1 MSISHPLSR
10 RNSTNITTPTN
21 VGSMKYAERLLTEDI
36 PGFKRLQNQ
45 KDIDELRDVY
55 YDVLLSEM
63 EGKIVVGYQSAFENI
78 PINLGKSNLASV
90 FYKTLTG
97 TISDEEYNQSLLD
110 IFNSDLTKNEIFPSP
125 YELNRSFTAKQS
137 KINKLDGFIKSND
150 IRPSDLLFIDYL
162 SNDDLFY
169 ILQSTIKDNT
179 EDDIISLS
187 NNDRIKDILD
197 KYNTDPDLMLLIID
211 SFISSEPTFI
221 SSLNDEEL
229 NDLIIFIKSKID
241 NYFIQEE
248 IKSTQSRQM
257 DLIDPIS
264 EFPASIDPSIENASS
279 AEEVLDLSIG
289 PSIENADLVEEI
301 DPSIENNGQA
311 VFTENM
317 NNVFLLENLLQ
328 YKDREK
334 NEEEPYK
341 DLQKRYS
348 SFLYFF
354 TQPDNSL
361 KQSPNEILDIKSK
374 LNYIDSFYKFLKENF
389 NPDFTNPFVNSRA
402 FIKIDDGLFYDTKS
416 EFTVKVTKNIET
428 NDEEIKYFSDSEIG
442 NINCKVLHS
451 GLIVFFDPEQR
462 LYIDPISNYIFL
474 EEETADFFVDP
485 NTGKKTSYYI
495 TNQRTDVGFY
505 FDPEIDKYFRLDIET
520 NKNIYIDST
529 GDELSENKL
538 RQQIIREIEKDLIV
552 FQTRPLAIQ
561 ANASE
566 NLFLQAYSSPSAATS
581 AYLSPSAATSAY
593 SSPSAATSAAA
604 TSAYSSPSA
613 ATSAAATS
621 AYSSPSAA
629 TSSGL
634 SMQGLQGLQGY
645 TNTFTDNTKKR
656 LREISKKGGQLNQKG
671 GLLNEDLVFLLM
683 LMLEFG
689 GKDFTHDFSKLFT
702 GADQAIVD
710 KIKKMYTD
718 MYARAKNILTIK
730 ISNSVYNFDVK
741 MKLQELLNSVNNDLY
756 DEKNFNDT
764 IRDYLHP
771 DALTENTYSIKFIDI
786 NLKNPARNKYFDTVE
801 LLQTLGQQGCLF
813 QCVTTDKN
821 KGITEDG
828 ITYYKTF
835 VAIDIFGFPMSFKSR
850 PEEMFSK
857 LVNFADNSIST
868 KEWTALFYDTT
879 ETNTNI
885 QGCDIRL
892 LKISQEN
899 STAFQEFFDSHT
911 YNYIVGD
918 LDPKSSAVNYENL
931 SNIAPKIQT
940 GGDINQQKLDGPLVK
955 DNLKHTFEAWFNML
969 KPNGPG
975 ITVDEVTHI
984 LTPGSQAY
992 KLTLTLQ
999 IPGQANELLTVEPK
1013 IGERGNIADAV
1024 RNVLNNGSISTNPN
1038 VPNNPHADLYKLAK
1052 IYYDNIDLTYK
1063 DAALRTINPTSPETT
1078 YDLSINGLPPA
1089 YNKYLF
1095 ALCIFAVKMAGD
1107 LMQVIYINLYSETP
1121 QDLNFAISGTDK
1133 NVQAMMRILGYFRKI
1148 FDPEKNQ
1155 NDFFFSTNL
1164 GYNPGEKFVEV
1175 TETQTEAAIPI
1186 PGLIKGTDS
1195 SFTTNYPGINT
1206 KNPTSIIKQNACAV
1220 KELFY
1225 YIGSIPGPP
1234 AEMNMGGAVILYG
1247 GNPDEN
1253 IKYITSVSNINY
1265 QIAIQKIASNLQL
1278 FDQEVYKADKVIK
1291 ATVKITQLEKDIKL
1305 LQWKLGH
1312 EAAADLPQSQYLAN
1326 LGEYLEYK
1334 KEQINQ
1340 SLTDILTDI
1349 LLNDFTIL
1357 CIILDPEKIKGVVP
1371 SELYKICLKI
1381 YKNLIN
1387 FRPYFYESLFSTTL
1401 KVGIS
1406 AIRVN
1411 KYNTTTIEN
1420 LRDFIK
1426 YKLSTAFE
1434 YLKQLS
1440 DEASK
1445 SKINSTLQDLKDKEN
1460 PNIDVDVDFDI
1471 DKAFEDDLIRIEIQL
1486 SGGPDIDFQQNIF
1499 DQIKENF
1506 EQNGIPYYEQI
1517 LQLILETDNLIATH
1531 LEETSDLV
1539 ELENLKPED
1548 LEEIEKKFVSE
1559 QTSAI
1564 SALVLLAKELEL
1576 YKNEQFINTPGAE
1589 NLDILSDKEE
1599 EIKTMLLAITALG
1612 DEINKD
1618 KPEADRRPISAENQI
1633 EMLQYLLIIYDLRS
1647 CIVDLFIKELG
1658 YFYEDEIKTKLDF
1671 FGLLA
1676 NNNLAIDSNLFLDL
1690 YKLND
1695 ENNGGEPSNLKKF
1708 LNILLN
1714 NINSIYSLKVFKSFV
1729 KSVTVN
1735 NDPIK
1740 SFEKYNN
1747 KNNTFT
1753 MQLKKMRANT
1763 SKILGKLNN
1772 QYQEALVIPLVF
1784 FTDFE
1789 IKRNEIIHKLDNYS
1803 EDSVLKLIRLKDLTA
1818 IKETKIDY
1826 ELKTFKSVGSSIDDR
1841 LKAASF
1847 LGEKKNT
1854 YGTSNGGEFNT
1865 KKGKELELQQYKKD
1879 IPELRNGSLDYNT
1892 VIFLQKSSTIQEKSK
1907 IAFLDCF
1914 EYDSKPFKV
1923 KQELYSET
1931 IALAN
1936 TLREGASSLKP
1947 RKSNDQALNIAD
1959 DANALISLQSSLKS
1973 INPELKDPKIQKYFD
1988 AFNNGISEMLILC
2001 SSNDQGLLD
2010 NILDQLLLNG
2020 KSDLEKYLREA
2031 VDKKFNNEKNDDVPP
2046 PASVSFL
2053 DNLSK
2058 KVKNAAKVVT
2068 STVKKAAS
2076 EVGKSAAALGKSAAA
2091 LVRGPPIG
2099 SSSYTSVERPVTF
2112 KNKTAINKAA
2122 AADRQ
2127 LNRLLV
2133 TQNASI
2139 DKNLSL
2145 IITEVSKH
2153 LRFSPQESIQ
2163 ILSVLP
2169 KYIETQKKII
2179 QDEILP
2185 EMESIVKTLYEITS
2199 ETTKSE
2205 SLSLLL
2211 SRLEDMREGG
2221 AKAKRNTYKKKNI
2234 HIKKQTHPINAKKI
2248 KRKTTI
2254 KHKKVNKK
2262 KYTKENR

>member
-1 MSISHPLSR
+1 
-10 RNSTNITTPTN
+10 
-21 VGSMKYAERLLTEDI
+21 
-36 PGFKRLQNQ
+36 
-45 KDIDELRDVY
+45 
-55 YDVLLSEM
+55 
-63 EGKIVVGYQSAFENI
+63 
-78 PINLGKSNLASV
+78 
-90 FYKTLTG
+90 
-97 TISDEEYNQSLLD
+97 
-110 IFNSDLTKNEIFPSP
+110 
-125 YELNRSFTAKQS
+125 
-137 KINKLDGFIKSND
+137 
-150 IRPSDLLFIDYL
+150 
-162 SNDDLFY
+162 
-169 ILQSTIKDNT
+169 
-179 EDDIISLS
+179 
-187 NNDRIKDILD
+187 
-197 KYNTDPDLMLLIID
+197 
-211 SFISSEPTFI
+211 
-221 SSLNDEEL
+221 
-229 NDLIIFIKSKID
+229 
-241 NYFIQEE
+241 
-248 IKSTQSRQM
+248 
-257 DLIDPIS
+257 
-264 EFPASIDPSIENASS
+264 
-279 AEEVLDLSIG
+279 
-289 PSIENADLVEEI
+289 
-301 DPSIENNGQA
+301 
-311 VFTENM
+311 
-317 NNVFLLENLLQ
+317 
-328 YKDREK
+328 
-334 NEEEPYK
+334 
-341 DLQKRYS
+341 
-348 SFLYFF
+348 
-354 TQPDNSL
+354 
-361 KQSPNEILDIKSK
+361 
-374 LNYIDSFYKFLKENF
+374 
-389 NPDFTNPFVNSRA
+389 
-402 FIKIDDGLFYDTKS
+402 
-416 EFTVKVTKNIET
+416 
-428 NDEEIKYFSDSEIG
+428 
-442 NINCKVLHS
+442 
-451 GLIVFFDPEQR
+451 
-462 LYIDPISNYIFL
+462 
-474 EEETADFFVDP
+474 
-485 NTGKKTSYYI
+485 
-495 TNQRTDVGFY
+495 
-505 FDPEIDKYFRLDIET
+505 
-520 NKNIYIDST
+520 
-529 GDELSENKL
+529 
-538 RQQIIREIEKDLIV
+538 
-552 FQTRPLAIQ
+552 
-561 ANASE
+561 
-566 NLFLQAYSSPSAATS
+566 
-581 AYLSPSAATSAY
+581 
-593 SSPSAATSAAA
+593 
-604 TSAYSSPSA
+604 
-613 ATSAAATS
+613 
-621 AYSSPSAA
+621 
-629 TSSGL
+629 
-634 SMQGLQGLQGY
+634 
-645 TNTFTDNTKKR
+645 
-656 LREISKKGGQLNQKG
+656 
-671 GLLNEDLVFLLM
+671 M

-730 ISNSVYNFDVK
+730 INNSFYNDDVK

-828 ITYYKTF
+828 IAYYKTF

-868 KEWTALFYDTT
+868 KEWTALFYDTI
-879 ETNTNI
+879 EINTNI

-911 YNYIVGD
+911 YNYVVGD

-969 KPNGPG
+969 KPTGPG
-975 ITVDEVTHI
+975 ITVNEVTHI

-992 KLTLTLQ
+992 KLNLTLQ

-1052 IYYDNIDLTYK
+1052 IYYDNIDITYK
-1063 DAALRTINPTSPETT
+1063 DAALRTINPTSLEAT
-1078 YDLSINGLPPA
+1078 YDLSIDGLPPA

-1107 LMQVIYINLYSETP
+1107 LMQVIYINLYSETAP

-1164 GYNPGEKFVEV
+1164 GYNPGEKFIEV

-1234 AEMNMGGAVILYG
+1234 AEISMGGAVILYG

-1253 IKYITSVSNINY
+1253 IKYITNVSNINY
-1265 QIAIQKIASNLQL
+1265 QIAIQIITGNIPL
-1278 FDQEVYKADKVIK
+1278 FNQEAYKTDKVTK

-1312 EAAADLPQSQYLAN
+1312 KTAQPQPQPQPQYLAN
-1326 LGEYLEYK
+1326 LREYIEYK

-1357 CIILDPEKIKGVVP
+1357 CIMLDPEKIKGVVP

-1387 FRPYFYESLFSTTL
+1387 FRTYFYESLFSTTL

-1411 KYNTTTIEN
+1411 KHNTTTIEN

-1460 PNIDVDVDFDI
+1460 PNVDVDDDFDI
-1471 DKAFEDDLIRIEIQL
+1471 DKVSEVALNRIKGQL
-1486 SGGPDIDFQQNIF
+1486 STDLVFQQNIF

-1548 LEEIEKKFVSE
+1548 GEEIEKKFVSE

-1589 NLDILSDKEE
+1589 NIDIHLDKEE
-1599 EIKTMLLAITALG
+1599 EIKTMLSAITDLG
-1612 DEINKD
+1612 NEINKD
-1618 KPEADRRPISAENQI
+1618 KPEADRQPISAENQI

-1647 CIVDLFIKELG
+1647 CIVDLFIEDLG
-1658 YFYEDEIKTKLDF
+1658 YFSKEEMKTKLDF
-1671 FGLLA
+1671 YKLLA

-1695 ENNGGEPSNLKKF
+1695 DNNGGEPSNLKKF
-1708 LNILLN
+1708 LNILLD

-1729 KSVTVN
+1729 KSVTLN

-1772 QYQEALVIPLVF
+1772 QYQDELVTPLMF

-1789 IKRNEIIHKLDNYS
+1789 IKRNEIIHKLDDYS

-1826 ELKTFKSVGSSIDDR
+1826 ELKTFKSVGSSIEDR

-1865 KKGKELELQQYKKD
+1865 KKGKEGELQKYKTGFAA
-1879 IPELRNGSLDYNT
+1879 LRNGSLDYNT
-1892 VIFLQKSSTIQEKSK
+1892 IIFLQKQSIEIISEKDK

-1931 IALAN
+1931 ITLAN

-1947 RKSNDQALNIAD
+1947 RKSNDQALSIAD

-2001 SSNDQGLLD
+2001 SSNDEGLLD

-2031 VDKKFNNEKNDDVPP
+2031 VDKKFNKEKNDDTPP

-2076 EVGKSAAALGKSAAA
+2076 EVGKSAAALGKGAVA

-2099 SSSYTSVERPVTF
+2099 SSSYTSFERPVDTF
-2112 KNKTAINKAA
+2112 KTKTATNKAA
-2122 AADRQ
+2122 VAERQ
-2127 LNRLLV
+2127 INRLLV

-2248 KRKTTI
+2248 KRNTTI
-2254 KHKKVNKK
+2254 KHKNMHKK
-2262 KYTKENR
+2262 KHTKENR

>member
-1 MSISHPLSR
+1 MTRRISSNQQP
-10 RNSTNITTPTN
+10 NIAATPTVEN
-21 VGSMKYAERLLTEDI
+21 MKYTERVHTGEI
-36 PGFKRLQNQ
+36 PGFKRPQNQ
-45 KDIDELRDVY
+45 EDIDKLRDVY

-63 EGKIVVGYQSAFENI
+63 EGNIVVGYQSAFENV

-90 FYKTLTG
+90 FYETLTG

-110 IFNSDLTKNEIFPSP
+110 IFKSDLTKNEIFPTQH
-125 YELNRSFTAKQS
+125 ELNLSFTAKQS

-162 SNDDLFY
+162 SNDDLFS
-169 ILQSTIKDNT
+169 ILQLTIKA
-179 EDDIISLS
+179 EAEADIISLS
-187 NNDRIKDILD
+187 NGRIKSILD
-197 KYNTDPDLMLLIID
+197 EYNPGKDLMLLIIN

-279 AEEVLDLSIG
+279 AEEVLDLSID
-289 PSIENADLVEEI
+289 PSIENASSAEEVLDLSIDPPIENANPVEEI
-301 DPSIENNGQA
+301 DPSIENNEQS

-317 NNVFLLENLLQ
+317 NNVFLLEKLLQ

-334 NEEEPYK
+334 NKEEQYK

-361 KQSPNEILDIKSK
+361 KQSLDEILNIKNK
-374 LNYIDSFYKFLKENF
+374 LNYIDLFYKFLKENF

-402 FIKIDDGLFYDTKS
+402 FIKEYDDDLFYDTKS
-416 EFTVKVTKNIET
+416 NHTVKVTDEKIE
-428 NDEEIKYFSDSEIG
+428 YFDSDSEIG
-442 NINCKVLHS
+442 NINCKVLSS
-451 GLIVFFDPEQR
+451 GLIVFFDPEQG

-474 EEETADFFVDP
+474 EEKTEEKSYFIDP
-485 NTGKKTSYYI
+485 NTNIKKSYFKI
-495 TNQRTDVGFY
+495 NQSTGVIFY
-505 FDPEIDKYFRLDIET
+505 FDPEIDKYFRFDIET

-529 GDELSENKL
+529 GNELSENEL

-552 FQTRPLAIQ
+552 FQPRPLAIQ
-561 ANASE
+561 ADASE
-566 NLFLQAYSSPSAATS
+566 TPFLQLQAYSSPSAATS
-581 AYLSPSAATSAY
+581 
-593 SSPSAATSAAA
+593 
-604 TSAYSSPSA
+604 
-613 ATSAAATS
+613 
-621 AYSSPSAA
+621 
-629 TSSGL
+629 GL
-634 SMQGLQGLQGY
+634 SIEGLQEY
-645 TNTFTDNTKKR
+645 TNVSTKKNKR
-656 LREISKKGGQLNQKG
+656 QLQQISKKGGQLNQKG
-671 GLLNEDLVFLLM
+671 GLLNKDLVFLLM

-868 KEWTALFYDTT
+868 KEWTALFYDTI

-940 GGDINQQKLDGPLVK
+940 GGNINQQKLDGPLVK

-975 ITVDEVTHI
+975 ITVDEVTHT

-999 IPGQANELLTVEPK
+999 IPGQAANELLTVEPK

-1038 VPNNPHADLYKLAK
+1038 DPNNPHADLYKLAK

-1078 YDLSINGLPPA
+1078 YDLSINGLHPT

-1107 LMQVIYINLYSETP
+1107 LMQVIYINLYSENKP

-1225 YIGSIPGPP
+1225 YIGSIPEPPEEGPP
-1234 AEMNMGGAVILYG
+1234 EEMKMGGAVILYG

-1265 QIAIQKIASNLQL
+1265 QIAIQIIAIKIPL
-1278 FDQEVYKADKVIK
+1278 FEQEEYKTNKVTK
-1291 ATVKITQLEKDIKL
+1291 ATVKITQLEKDINL

-1312 EAAADLPQSQYLAN
+1312 NEAQLQPQPQYLAN
-1326 LGEYLEYK
+1326 LEEYLKYK

-1387 FRPYFYESLFSTTL
+1387 FRPYFYESLFSTNL

-1406 AIRVN
+1406 AILVN
-1411 KYNTTTIEN
+1411 KYNTTTIKN

-1460 PNIDVDVDFDI
+1460 PNIDIDIDFDI
-1471 DKAFEDDLIRIEIQL
+1471 DKAFEIDLNSIEKQL
-1486 SGGPDIDFQQNIF
+1486 SEGPDIDFQQNIF

-1531 LEETSDLV
+1531 SEETSDLV
-1539 ELENLKPED
+1539 ELENTKPED
-1548 LEEIEKKFVSE
+1548 QEEFEKKFVSE

-1576 YKNEQFINTPGAE
+1576 YNNEKIINTPGAK
-1589 NLDILSDKEE
+1589 NQDIPSDKEE
-1599 EIKTMLLAITALG
+1599 EINKMLSAITDLG

-1618 KPEADRRPISAENQI
+1618 KPKADRQISAENQI

-1647 CIVDLFIKELG
+1647 CIVDLFITDLG
-1658 YFYEDEIKTKLDF
+1658 YFYEDEIKLDF
-1671 FGLLA
+1671 LGLLA

-1772 QYQEALVIPLVF
+1772 RYQEALVIPLMF

-1826 ELKTFKSVGSSIDDR
+1826 ELKTFKSAGSSIEDR

-1865 KKGKELELQQYKKD
+1865 KKGKEGELQKYKTSNID
-1879 IPELRNGSLDYNT
+1879 LRNGSLDYNT
-1892 VIFLQKSSTIQEKSK
+1892 IIFLQNPSTEKISEKDK

-1931 IALAN
+1931 ITLAN

-1947 RKSNDQALNIAD
+1947 RKSNYQALSIAD

-2031 VDKKFNNEKNDDVPP
+2031 VDKKFNKEKNDDVPP

-2091 LVRGPPIG
+2091 LVRGHTIG
-2099 SSSYTSVERPVTF
+2099 SSSYTSFERPEEIF
-2112 KNKTAINKAA
+2112 KTKTATNKAA
-2122 AADRQ
+2122 VADRHF
-2127 LNRLLV
+2127 NRLLV

-2211 SRLEDMREGG
+2211 SRLKDMREGG

-2248 KRKTTI
+2248 RRKTTI

-2262 KYTKENR
+2262 KHTKENR